1 MFFFR
6 ENRLPLFFT
15 LILLAFIVAKAY
27 NYVQDHNK
35 AQAATARPPVVGNQ
49 EPAAQEIGS
58 EAPATEKAV
67 TVPAQREGVRA
78 PEANPIEP
86 DSPDVPLPD
95 YKDPAL
101 EPTETVPPMPDTV
114 NPAAL
119 GDAKP

>member
-35 AQAATARPPVVGNQ
+35 AQAATARPPVESQ
-49 EPAAQEIGS
+49 EQVAQEIVA
-58 EAPATEKAV
+58 EAPATETAV

-101 EPTETVPPMPDTV
+101 EPTEKLPPMPDTV

-119 GDAKP
+119 GDAGP